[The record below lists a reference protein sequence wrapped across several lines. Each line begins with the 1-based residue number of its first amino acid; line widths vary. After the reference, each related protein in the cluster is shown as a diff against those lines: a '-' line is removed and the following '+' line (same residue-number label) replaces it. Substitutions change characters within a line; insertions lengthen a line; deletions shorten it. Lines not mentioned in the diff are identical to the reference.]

1 MKYRKEVK
9 QAAQEHGFNPALIYA
24 ICMKESSMDPW
35 AMRFEPGWRWWL
47 HPIEWAR
54 RVRVTSKT
62 ERIAQQCSWGL
73 MQIMGT
79 VARERGFTGD
89 IPQLCD
95 VQTNLRYGCLHVKHL
110 FSRYT
115 DVRAVLSSYNTGR
128 PNTSVGRAYAADV
141 LKIMSDV
148 QSSMTDAS

>member
-1 MKYRKEVK
+1 MKYWKEVE
-9 QAAQEHGFNPALIYA
+9 AAAKEHGFNPRLIYA

-47 HPIEWAR
+47 APAKWAR
-54 RVRVTSKT
+54 RVRVTTRT
-62 ERIAQQCSWGL
+62 EEIAQQCSWGL

-95 VQTNLRYGCLHVKHL
+95 VKTNLKYGCLQVKHL
-110 FSRYT
+110 FARYS
-115 DVRAVLSSYNTGR
+115 DVRHVLSAYNTGR
-128 PNTSVGRAYAADV
+128 PETPVGRAYATDV
-141 LKIMSDV
+141 LKIMSEL
-148 QSSMTDAS
+148 